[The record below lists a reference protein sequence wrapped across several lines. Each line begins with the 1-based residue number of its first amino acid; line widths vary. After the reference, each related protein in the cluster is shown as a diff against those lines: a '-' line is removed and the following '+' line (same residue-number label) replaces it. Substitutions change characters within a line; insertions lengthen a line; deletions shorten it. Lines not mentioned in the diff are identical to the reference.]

1 MLLIISPIIVPQ
13 VGQQANTYII
23 MLSKGDG
30 AFTAALST
38 NFAEQMRQHGITFST
53 VYLFKDIAVGGEFSM
68 TSTALSMVENVFHPE
83 LIMDDS
89 IILLQQGAGVQ
100 FTGNWSYFYGG
111 KYTGRNVT
119 IAVIDTGVDYTLSA
133 LGGELGR
140 KVIGGYNL
148 VDNSP
153 NPMDT
158 EGHGTAVASII
169 AANSSSFVGVAPGA
183 RILAYKVFQN
193 GETTLSLL
201 IQAIDMAASNG
212 AQIINLSLGGAAED
226 VQLQQ
231 IAYMLSQQGIEIV
244 AAVGNEGP
252 DTYTVS
258 APADLR
264 GYFAVGASTSIY
276 SNGTS
281 GWLIVNGTMLQS
293 AVPAA
298 DSPVSA
304 SPIEGKTVYIGNA
317 SQVIQ
322 SNLTGYIA
330 VALRNEQTYFGVM
343 EANAAAAG
351 AKALIIVNNFN
362 SSLLANL
369 TNPFQPNYKP
379 RIPVLTVSWQDGAF
393 LAVSNAS
400 YTARLDVFQA
410 NSTVFPAYFS
420 SRGPVNE
427 YVMKPELLAPGD
439 AVPAITPNGVQ
450 LLSGTSFSTPQVSG
464 TLALLK
470 QEYPYLTPIE
480 SYAIIALSATPI
492 MADNYSLPF
501 YVQGAG
507 ELNITKALNIP
518 FTTENGDYLILFPS
532 PYGSYNYDLA
542 LKFLKNVVVRVNY
555 TGSYPLTLS
564 EKIITQDNATL
575 LVSAPPTDK
584 AGTYYDRLIFS
595 VGSQNY
601 TLPVTVVSSEAGLA
615 FNQSNYEISILY
627 PEYVR
632 AQANVTFPD
641 GTTYFVSVAKG
652 QNISL
657 ASIAPLEQ
665 GFYKLSVHVYNA
677 ESNAYALGLFYVNT
691 TKIPS
696 MQHSISF
703 PLYAGKTLIF
713 YSIFISFLSVLL
725 LIVRREKSL

>member
-30 AFTAALST
+30 AFTAGLST

-410 NSTVFPAYFS
+410 NSTVFPA
-420 SRGPVNE
+420 
-427 YVMKPELLAPGD
+427 
-439 AVPAITPNGVQ
+439 
-450 LLSGTSFSTPQVSG
+450 
-464 TLALLK
+464 
-470 QEYPYLTPIE
+470 
-480 SYAIIALSATPI
+480 
-492 MADNYSLPF
+492 
-501 YVQGAG
+501 
-507 ELNITKALNIP
+507 
-518 FTTENGDYLILFPS
+518 
-532 PYGSYNYDLA
+532 
-542 LKFLKNVVVRVNY
+542 
-555 TGSYPLTLS
+555 
-564 EKIITQDNATL
+564 
-575 LVSAPPTDK
+575 
-584 AGTYYDRLIFS
+584 
-595 VGSQNY
+595 
-601 TLPVTVVSSEAGLA
+601 
-615 FNQSNYEISILY
+615 
-627 PEYVR
+627 
-632 AQANVTFPD
+632 
-641 GTTYFVSVAKG
+641 
-652 QNISL
+652 
-657 ASIAPLEQ
+657 
-665 GFYKLSVHVYNA
+665 
-677 ESNAYALGLFYVNT
+677 
-691 TKIPS
+691 
-696 MQHSISF
+696 
-703 PLYAGKTLIF
+703 
-713 YSIFISFLSVLL
+713 
-725 LIVRREKSL
+725 